1 MADRYRCS
9 PFVSAESHSGEGQM
23 QDKDILAQIQQ
34 LVEEEHALLERGPRR
49 ELSPEEH
56 AHLNALEVSLDQAW
70 DLLRQRRAKRE
81 FGDDPN
87 DANVRDASTVERFQQ

>member
-1 MADRYRCS
+1 
-9 PFVSAESHSGEGQM
+9 M
-23 QDKDILAQIQQ
+23 QDRDILTHIQQ
-34 LVEEEHALLERGPRR
+34 LVEEEHALLNRGPRQD
-49 ELSPEEH
+49 LSAEEH

-81 FGDDPN
+81 FGGDPD